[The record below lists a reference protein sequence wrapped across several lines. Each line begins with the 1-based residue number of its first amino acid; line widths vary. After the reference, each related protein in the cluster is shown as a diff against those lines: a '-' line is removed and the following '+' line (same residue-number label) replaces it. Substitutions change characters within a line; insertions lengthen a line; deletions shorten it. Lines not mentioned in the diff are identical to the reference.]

1 MRKGAELVLLH
12 WTTGVYLKDIFVF
25 AVVVIYT
32 CEATQLVKQPLKYN
46 FLHEVVSPWNFSAA
60 PPPHKK

>member
-32 CEATQLVKQPLKYN
+32 CEATP
-46 FLHEVVSPWNFSAA
+46 PFSFFVFAFFF
-60 PPPHKK
+60 KKKI